1 MQRSE
6 EMQVYQNFRLVF
18 DLQNSESWRVDNLF
32 LFRCFTRVIS
42 SLFTKDFNNPFSLST
57 SITSLLW
64 EEACLFDESCLSFVS
79 LSIHEVLVLI
89 HLSSVC
95 FEVFDDHSIFVF
107 TVPALDLLSTVLPLG
122 NLALLWA
129 TTLLESNIAGLQIGT
144 TILS

>member
-79 LSIHEVLVLI
+79 LSIHEVLVLF

-107 TVPALDLLSTVLPLG
+107 TVPALDLLSTVLPLE